1 METFV
6 PKTTLYP
13 LFLSLTG
20 LHCLLVGLGQVGQRK
35 LAGLLACD
43 PASVLVLDPHTL
55 TPQDSSLLSMLN
67 DGRVRLECRICT
79 ADDIHGKALVFA
91 ATGSVAE
98 NQRIAALC
106 RNQSVLCNCA
116 SAPDDGNFQVPAV
129 ARSAPLAA
137 ALSTGGASPALARRW
152 KDELTQWLVPR
163 ARMAAL
169 MGRLRP
175 MVLALNAETVHNTK
189 LFRKL
194 TASPLQQW
202 LEDGDLENCRQ
213 WLLAELPSELH
224 AHIAELLYDLP

>member
-43 PASVLVLDPHTL
+43 PASVLVLDPHASTQ
-55 TPQDSSLLSMLN
+55 QDPTLLSMLD
-67 DGRVRLECRICT
+67 DGRVRLEYRICT

-106 RNQSVLCNCA
+106 RNQGVLCNCA
-116 SAPDDGNFQVPAV
+116 SAPDYGSFQVPAV
-129 ARSAPLAA
+129 ARNAPLAA

>member
-1 METFV
+1 METFA
-6 PKTTLYP
+6 PRTALYP
-13 LFLSLTG
+13 LFLSLSG
-20 LHCLLVGLGQVGQRK
+20 LHCLLAGFGQVGQRK

-43 PASVLVLDPHTL
+43 PASVLVLDPHA
-55 TPQDSSLLSMLN
+55 PPEPDASLHNMLG
-67 DGRVRLECRICT
+67 DGRVRLERRICT
-79 ADDIHGKALVFA
+79 ADDVHGKALVFA
-91 ATGSVAE
+91 ATGSMAE

-106 RNQSVLCNCA
+106 RSQGILCNCA
-116 SAPDDGNFQVPAV
+116 SAPHDGNFQVPAV
-129 ARSAPLAA
+129 ARSAPLSA

-175 MVLALNAETVHNTK
+175 MVLALNAETGQNTK

-194 TASPLQQW
+194 VASPLQQW
-202 LEDGDLENCRQ
+202 LEAGDMENCRQ
-213 WLLAELPSELH
+213 WLLAELPPELH